1 MENLTNG
8 AFESSLKRNNK
19 QIRDDRAASITR
31 TTQLAFKR
39 NVEDIEME
47 IEQLDRDRESML
59 DLSPTTATSLTLA
72 SDFNAQEFLRKD
84 MEMGIKRRE
93 LVIKLSIAKER
104 LAYLFGSPKTTPTIE
119 SEENI

>member
-1 MENLTNG
+1 MEKLTNG
-8 AFESSLKRNNK
+8 AFETSLKRNNK
-19 QIRDDRAASITR
+19 QIRDDRAQSITR
-31 TTQLAFKR
+31 STELAFKR

-72 SDFNAQEFLRKD
+72 SDFNAHDFLKKD

-93 LVIKLSIAKER
+93 LSIKLGIAKER
-104 LAYLFGSPKTTPTIE
+104 LVYLFGTPKAPTAILT
-119 SEENI
+119 EETL